1 MHKEGSQEELGKLPK
16 FKSHFEFRGV
26 KEDKYSQD
34 RILELHRD
42 ITLEISRVPMKR
54 LKKNVPSKY
63 KAVANMYFY

>member
-34 RILELHRD
+34 RILEK
-42 ITLEISRVPMKR
+42 RVAGRHNPGNQQSAYEKV
-54 LKKNVPSKY
+54 KKKCT
-63 KAVANMYFY
+63 KQI